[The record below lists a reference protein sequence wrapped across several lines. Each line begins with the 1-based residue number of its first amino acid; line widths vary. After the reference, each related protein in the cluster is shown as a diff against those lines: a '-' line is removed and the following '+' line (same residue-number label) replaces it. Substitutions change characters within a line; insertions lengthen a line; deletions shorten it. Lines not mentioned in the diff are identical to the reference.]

1 MIDPILSPDGKF
13 MWTGN
18 EWVPAPPSPKGN
30 NISMQDSVI
39 GGDVVSNTVIN
50 NDPAVVTTAVIAA
63 LQQLGLLGENAPHQ
77 APPTPEIELPQ
88 SFQVGDHVEYHSPTN
103 ARWLNRCKVV
113 AINDDGTYRVEVPK
127 DTVIE
132 TKLAV
137 VIGTSPGT
145 IRPAS
150 IPFKLGDRVFVNWK
164 NHGHYFPGK
173 IASENSDF
181 TFNIHFD
188 DGDVEHS
195 VEWGR
200 IEPLNEA
207 SKEVQDYIEN
217 DSQEEKDLIEAFQVF
232 DSDNSGTISARE
244 YFLILTEMGDDPV
257 SIDDVMRE
265 FNEMGIGLDSEIDYR
280 SLAKFMLGAEDLET
294 SQIKPEVVIRDASI
308 SDGILRGYAYA
319 HPMLGEGKIKSS
331 AIQSVTYDS
340 RATAR
345 VETRNTVYVV
355 GPTGWT
361 EKPDGHPFN
370 DTNNNFYTIRGAGT
384 AKCNGTYIP
393 ATAFDGVPSYINGDV
408 LLLRWKMGNGD
419 QWWYLADRNSLDS
432 KRGDY
437 YRAKSSSDTPPL
449 SGWLSDDQTEG
460 VAPYPTF
467 ANAPNQPSS
476 DSFFAG
482 QQVKVEWKESWWDAI
497 IRDISGASYLIH
509 YVGFDSSWDEWVD
522 HSRIK
527 LE

>member
-1 MIDPILSPDGKF
+1 MTDPILSPDGKF
-13 MWTGN
+13 MWAEN
-18 EWVPAPPSPKGN
+18 KWVPAPPSSEGN
-30 NISMQDSVI
+30 NISMRDSVI
-39 GGDVVSNTVIN
+39 GGDVVSNTIIN
-50 NDPAVVTTAVIAA
+50 NDPNAVATAVITA
-63 LQQLGLLGENAPHQ
+63 LQQLGLLGENTPQQ
-77 APPTPEIELPQ
+77 ALPTPEIELPQ
-88 SFQVGDHVEYHSPTN
+88 SFQVGDHVEYHSSTN

-113 AINDDGTYRVEVPK
+113 AINEDGTYRVEVPK
-127 DTVIE
+127 DTAIE

-150 IPFKLGDRVFVNWK
+150 IPFKSGDRVFVNWK
-164 NHGHYFPGK
+164 NRGHYFPGK

-188 DGDVEHS
+188 DGDVEDS

-207 SKEVQDYIEN
+207 SKEVQAYIEN
-217 DSQEEKDLIEAFQVF
+217 DSQEERNLIEAFQVF

-244 YFLILTEMGDDPV
+244 YFSILTEMGDDPI
-257 SIDDVMRE
+257 STDDVMRE
-265 FNEMGIGLDSEIDYR
+265 FSDMGIGLDSEIEYR
-280 SLAKFMLGAEDLET
+280 SLAKFMLGSEDSETAEV
-294 SQIKPEVVIRDASI
+294 KPEVVIRDAEI

-319 HPMLGEGKIKSS
+319 HPKLGEGKIKST

-345 VETRNTVYVV
+345 VETRNTMYVV

-361 EKPDGHPFN
+361 EKPDDHPFN
-370 DTNNNFYTIRGAGT
+370 DTDNNFYTIQGAGT

-393 ATAFDGVPSYINGDV
+393 GTAFDGVPSYINGDV

-437 YRAKSSSDTPPL
+437 YRAKSSLDTPPL

-467 ANAPNQPSS
+467 ASAPN
-476 DSFFAG
+476 
-482 QQVKVEWKESWWDAI
+482 
-497 IRDISGASYLIH
+497 
-509 YVGFDSSWDEWVD
+509 
-522 HSRIK
+522 
-527 LE
+527 